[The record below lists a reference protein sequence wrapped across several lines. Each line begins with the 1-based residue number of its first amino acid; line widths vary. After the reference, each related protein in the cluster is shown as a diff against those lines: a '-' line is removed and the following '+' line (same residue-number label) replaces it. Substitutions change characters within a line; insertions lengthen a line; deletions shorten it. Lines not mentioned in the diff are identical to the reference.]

1 MILHGHQYARP
12 FVPTSMP
19 YTTLCGSYVCKILQI
34 MVGAMC
40 TLLIFAC
47 LPTMSISVPLVDLA
61 EAPTTNK
68 ERQALE
74 TLQCQYRGAI
84 GKLIWDRST
93 NSTHD
98 YMPSSTV
105 PSLSSTLS
113 SMALYLGSPGCSAKS
128 MILLLPSVCM
138 RIYHANL
145 DAVHCSPCW
154 DRMAR
159 HPHMITCRPCH
170 SAVSFTRHPHMI
182 TCCPCRPALTFLVA
196 NSPFH

>member
-128 MILLLPSVCM
+128 MILLLLYLCM
-138 RIYHANL
+138 HICADL
-145 DAVHCSPCW
+145 DAVHRSPCW
-154 DRMAR
+154 LRCLQNSCKLWLAR
-159 HPHMITCRPCH
+159 C
-170 SAVSFTRHPHMI
+170 A
-182 TCCPCRPALTFLVA
+182 PCRSSLVCRQ
-196 NSPFH
+196 